1 MGCRTR
7 QSQRRYPMPIGARTD
22 SVQIMWRGQRGRSKV
37 SGHLYEGARRE
48 VVAMS

>member
-7 QSQRRYPMPIGARTD
+7 PSQRRYPMPVGARSD
-22 SVQIMWRGQRGRSKV
+22 SVQIMWRGQRGRSNV
-37 SGHLYEGARRE
+37 SRQVHGGARRE